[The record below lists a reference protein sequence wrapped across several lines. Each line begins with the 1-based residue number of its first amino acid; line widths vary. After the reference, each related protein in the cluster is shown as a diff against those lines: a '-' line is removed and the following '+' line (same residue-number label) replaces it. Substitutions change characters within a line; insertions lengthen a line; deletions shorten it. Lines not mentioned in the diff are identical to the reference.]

1 MPRFYFPADYGGFT
15 VDDDG
20 EVFSTTAEAE
30 AHAKIV
36 VTELAPNNS
45 KSVTVFLVS
54 EEGSQLASFA
64 FGCPSEVGNDTLCG
78 VSVCANRR
86 RPDNG

>member
-1 MPRFYFPADYGGFT
+1 MTLSGRPIDPLTAADQLHANEATISLKSGGSTSKPKNSRHRRKTVMPRFYFPADYGGFT

-36 VTELAPNNS
+36 V
-45 KSVTVFLVS
+45 
-54 EEGSQLASFA
+54 
-64 FGCPSEVGNDTLCG
+64 
-78 VSVCANRR
+78 
-86 RPDNG
+86 